1 MLKISHINKT
11 TILLLFVIL
20 KIETTAQSIEIISF
34 VNNPVEI
41 NPFTG
46 GNVVVNFKY
55 TSETGSAGNNIFIG
69 LEILD
74 SNNNYKSSISGETLI
89 NQQVG
94 NNTQNS

>member
-1 MLKISHINKT
+1 MVLKISHLYKT
-11 TILLLFVIL
+11 TLLLISIII
-20 KIETTAQSIEIISF
+20 KIGVKAQTIEIISF

-55 TSETGSAGNNIFIG
+55 TSETGSVGNNIFIG

-74 SNNNYKSSISGETLI
+74 SNNNYKSSIQEKL
-89 NQQVG
+89 
-94 NNTQNS
+94 

>member
-1 MLKISHINKT
+1 MILKISHLYKT
-11 TILLLFVIL
+11 TLFLLSIIL
-20 KIETTAQSIEIISF
+20 KIGVTAQTIEIISL

-55 TSETGSAGNNIFIG
+55 TSETGSSGNNMFIG

-74 SNNNYKSSISGETLI
+74 SNNI
-89 NQQVG
+89 
-94 NNTQNS
+94 

>member
-1 MLKISHINKT
+1 MVLKISHLYKT

-55 TSETGSAGNNIFIG
+55 TDEYK
-69 LEILD
+69 IL
-74 SNNNYKSSISGETLI
+74 
-89 NQQVG
+89 
-94 NNTQNS
+94 